1 MTLQQEAYRRID
13 EMTDDSIRKLI
24 NIIDKMKMMS
34 VTEFE
39 GVNESTSAVPE
50 NAPMTKA
57 EKSST
62 LCSRPEKSRLMQ
74 KQSVR

>member
-1 MTLQQEAYRRID
+1 
-13 EMTDDSIRKLI
+13 MTDDSIRKLI
-24 NIIDKMKMMS
+24 DIIDKMMS

-39 GVNESTSAVPE
+39 GVNESTSAVSE

-57 EKSST
+57 EKSSA
-62 LCSRPEKSRLMQ
+62 LCSRPEKSGLMQ